1 MQRALT
7 TIEINAKLRNV
18 EGFLG
23 TYASDEIPPKPDL
36 KTFSI
41 VVNVDSSRKPGSHW
55 IALVYKT
62 NTFYFIDS
70 YGRRITNILFADE
83 FKTTISNYID
93 GVSCKFV
100 NKQLQQFTSNVCGE
114 YCIYFIRQIYKTT
127 FNKILKEF
135 SAHDLEANDNLVLK
149 YSKEL

>member
-83 FKTTISNYID
+83 FKTTIYRTILMVSAVNLLTNNFNNLLRMFVVNIVYILF
-93 GVSCKFV
+93 VKYTKRHLIKFLR
-100 NKQLQQFTSNVCGE
+100 NFQLT
-114 YCIYFIRQIYKTT
+114 I
-127 FNKILKEF
+127 
-135 SAHDLEANDNLVLK
+135 
-149 YSKEL
+149 